1 MLAELPLVNEYWRY
15 DGAPHTETVR
25 GAQNFKRLTRSGVHD
40 ERRRVLL
47 ELLEANAANPLFELV
62 DPIEIRD
69 AIERLEAHR
78 PREHVQVMGAMAA
91 LIWLGG
97 MERRRRVGSD

>member
-1 MLAELPLVNEYWRY
+1 M
-15 DGAPHTETVR
+15 R
-25 GAQNFKRLTRSGVHD
+25 GALNVKRLERPVVHD

-47 ELLEANAANPLFELV
+47 ELMEANERTRCSSSV
-62 DPIEIRD
+62 DPTGMRD
-69 AIERLEAHR
+69 AIERLETHR
-78 PREHVQVMGAMAA
+78 PREQVQVMGAMAA